1 MCFVCVLHRLNA
13 TLFRSHSCAL
23 QSSAAALRI
32 GSAVVRVRWCCG
44 LHAALQVHC
53 FIIMRFILFDFPD
66 LTRSRSLDL
75 DLFLSVHDS
84 NLTANNTTRLS
95 VRALKWACPC
105 LDCRQNSE
113 ITVTFWK
120 FAWYGYGEF
129 LNKWYGN
136 TKHCICQPS
145 PYTNCNP
152 FHMHNGW
159 TN

>member
-95 VRALKWACPC
+95 VRALKWALSGLQTEFRNNRHFLEVC
-105 LDCRQNSE
+105 LVWLWG
-113 ITVTFWK
+113 ILK
-120 FAWYGYGEF
+120 
-129 LNKWYGN
+129 
-136 TKHCICQPS
+136 
-145 PYTNCNP
+145 
-152 FHMHNGW
+152 
-159 TN
+159 